1 MTVLWHL
8 TSAIIFVFNLL
19 AITPNPHKLPPMN
32 NKPSNDKPS
41 EEKPTPLFRAEAI
54 RHRTRALFGDVV
66 LAAPLSTWLITGLL
80 VMILVGLI
88 VFGVLV
94 SVEIDG
100 DNIPIWRW
108 ILGRN
113 Q

>member
-1 MTVLWHL
+1 MGDKQKTA
-8 TSAIIFVFNLL
+8 TED
-19 AITPNPHKLPPMN
+19 TGEK
-32 NKPSNDKPS
+32 KP
-41 EEKPTPLFRAEAI
+41 EKTPLFREEAI

-80 VMILVGLI
+80 VVILVGVVAFG
-88 VFGVLV
+88 VFG
-94 SVEIDG
+94 SVQVDSE
-100 DNIPIWRW
+100 NVAIWSW

>member
-1 MTVLWHL
+1 MSDKQK
-8 TSAIIFVFNLL
+8 TS
-19 AITPNPHKLPPMN
+19 
-32 NKPSNDKPS
+32 SGQPS
-41 EEKPTPLFRAEAI
+41 EKEAEKTPLFREEAI

-80 VMILVGLI
+80 VVIIAGLVA
-88 VFGVLV
+88 FGIFGRVQ
-94 SVEIDG
+94 IDN
-100 DNIPIWRW
+100 DSLSIWRW